1 MQANHYRLIG
11 EGTEAILMDGRVFP
25 KGALIEFTNIFDRQ
39 LAADSRPSEI
49 VRAGEFLT
57 IDLKRGQSHRT
68 IGYPVLF
75 CVKAGSESEGNLM
88 AAAIAQKPGD
98 EALLY
103 VKHADGSVY
112 EFSVGRFTVHPVERD
127 FTAHFREVRQVSA
140 VVYESLR
147 GPRNSEGECV
157 FTNEADPVRHDAL
170 WADFQPEPE
179 QAATV

>member
-1 MQANHYRLIG
+1 MHEQHYWLIG
-11 EGTEAILMDGRVFP
+11 ERTEAILMDGHVFP
-25 KGALIEFTNIFDRQ
+25 KGALIEFSNTFDRRP
-39 LAADSRPSEI
+39 AVDSHPSEI

-57 IDLKRGQSHRT
+57 IDLKRGQSRRT

-112 EFSVGRFTVHPVERD
+112 EFSVGRFVIHPVERD
-127 FTAHFREVRQVSA
+127 VSANFREVRQVRA
-140 VVYESLR
+140 AVYESLR
-147 GPRNSEGECV
+147 GPRDSEGERV
-157 FTNEADPVRHDAL
+157 FTNDADPVRHDAL
-170 WADFQPEPE
+170 WADFQPEPV
-179 QAATV
+179 QAATI